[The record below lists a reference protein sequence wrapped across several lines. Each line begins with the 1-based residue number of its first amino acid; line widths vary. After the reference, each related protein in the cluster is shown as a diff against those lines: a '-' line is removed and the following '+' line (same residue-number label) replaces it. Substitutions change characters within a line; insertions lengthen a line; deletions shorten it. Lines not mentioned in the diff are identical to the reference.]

1 MEDNTCTCNRREERV
16 NINIIQTMKSSLSK
30 LTLPTSCMEKKGSS
44 LCHTLWVGGTYIR
57 ETGRTL
63 KIRMS
68 EHKRP
73 IRVGDPHDAISIH
86 VNNTGHTCVI
96 SNGTS
101 LKSEAIY
108 KEED

>member
-1 MEDNTCTCNRREERV
+1 M
-16 NINIIQTMKSSLSK
+16 
-30 LTLPTSCMEKKGSS
+30 
-44 LCHTLWVGGTYIR
+44 GGTYIR

-86 VNNTGHTCVI
+86 VNNTGHNI
-96 SNGTS
+96 KWD
-101 LKSEAIY
+101 KSEI
-108 KEED
+108 